1 MNAIYEIELRSLKNA
16 VDVRRFRIVI
26 IYLFIASHVI
36 FKGIYLSSVSC
47 LARAQNELI
56 FMTIQSYDWQ
66 SKVNKGHNTAN
77 IVKWSNSNVIG
88 MKSSQQLKRQKFNFM
103 PSQL

>member
-36 FKGIYLSSVSC
+36 FKGIYLSILS
-47 LARAQNELI
+47 LL
-56 FMTIQSYDWQ
+56 F
-66 SKVNKGHNTAN
+66 SK
-77 IVKWSNSNVIG
+77 SP
-88 MKSSQQLKRQKFNFM
+88 KRIDLHDDSK
-103 PSQL
+103 LWLTE

>member
-36 FKGIYLSSVSC
+36 FKGIYLSILSLLFTKSPKRID
-47 LARAQNELI
+47 LH
-56 FMTIQSYDWQ
+56 DD
-66 SKVNKGHNTAN
+66 SKLWLTE
-77 IVKWSNSNVIG
+77 
-88 MKSSQQLKRQKFNFM
+88 
-103 PSQL
+103 